1 MKSFKTLLSSLLL
14 ASGLLVSL
22 AASADT
28 IVDVSNSLTGA
39 AGTPTIANTGFLPV
53 DSTQWL
59 GQAFTTPA
67 DHFKITDVSVQRW
80 NADTITGKFDVSIW
94 DNSGTGGTPG
104 IKVADV
110 AAAQLASG
118 LPLVVNSVTTWSS
131 LSFSLNEATTYFL
144 VVSSN
149 IVDPLSG
156 SLKFDNTS
164 NITGVGFSSAQSV
177 ASVSGGNPT
186 WGATST
192 ANPLQIRLQADIP
205 EPASL
210 ALFAI
215 GLAGMRFS
223 RRKAV

>member
-1 MKSFKTLLSSLLL
+1 MKSFKALLSSLLL

-28 IVDVSNSLTGA
+28 IVDVSNSLSN
-39 AGTPTIANTGFLPV
+39 GTITNTNFLPV

-67 DHFKITDVSVQRW
+67 DHFKITDVSVQLW

-104 IKVADV
+104 VKVADV

-118 LPLVVNSVTTWSS
+118 LPTASDTVTSWSS

-149 IVDPLSG
+149 STTALSG
-156 SLKFDNTS
+156 SLKFDYTS

-186 WGATST
+186 WGTTST
-192 ANPLQIRLQADIP
+192 TNPLQIRLQADIP

-215 GLAGMRFS
+215 GLVGMRFS